1 MTYNEKYNYGKLLLD
16 FDDQLKLQIAYKTKK
31 IFFISCFVSFESD
44 MEWLHLIQHPV
55 PGHISDSGQDQAC
68 TKLY

>member
-16 FDDQLKLQIAYKTKK
+16 FDDQLKLQIAYKTKH
-31 IFFISCFVSFESD
+31 IFLYVVSFESD
-44 MEWLHLIQHPV
+44 LEWLHPIQHPV

>member
-16 FDDQLKLQIAYKTKK
+16 FDDQLKLEKK
-31 IFFISCFVSFESD
+31 LYVVSFESD
-44 MEWLHLIQHPV
+44 LEWLHPIQHPV

>member
-16 FDDQLKLQIAYKTKK
+16 FNDLLKLEKK
-31 IFFISCFVSFESD
+31 LYVVSFESD
-44 MEWLHLIQHPV
+44 LEWLHPVQHPV
-55 PGHISDSGQDQAC
+55 PGHISDSGQDPAC